1 MVPSHHSIVVT
12 PWYTGIL
19 LWYGSFS
26 HIRHILPRIAPYVPT
41 ALHKARYGPTA
52 LALCTIISLHFPLC
66 YNGTL
71 VWLSLTNTPHAC
83 HFSVVY
89 RPNVRIGAVFIH
101 LFLAFSHNKFCP
113 LIHCSLSVYCIS
125 QRLVHPY
132 RVSRPILHAIFIN
145 PPIRLSSLTC
155 LLPLNRAPC
164 RSHGSL
170 LILQRCAPL
179 FVHLVVSPP
188 PVCNRRSSV

>member
-52 LALCTIISLHFPLC
+52 LTLCTIISLHFPLC

-89 RPNVRIGAVFIH
+89 NVHIAGVF
-101 LFLAFSHNKFCP
+101 AYPSVCFSHFPIINCAHSF
-113 LIHCSLSVYCIS
+113 IAHCQYIA
-125 QRLVHPY
+125 H
-132 RVSRPILHAIFIN
+132 HK
-145 PPIRLSSLTC
+145 
-155 LLPLNRAPC
+155 
-164 RSHGSL
+164 G
-170 LILQRCAPL
+170 
-179 FVHLVVSPP
+179 
-188 PVCNRRSSV
+188 